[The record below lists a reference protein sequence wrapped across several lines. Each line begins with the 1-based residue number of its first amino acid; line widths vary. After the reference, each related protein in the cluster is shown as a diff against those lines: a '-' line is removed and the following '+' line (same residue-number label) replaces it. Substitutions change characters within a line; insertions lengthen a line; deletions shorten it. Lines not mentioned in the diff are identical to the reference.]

1 MLSSTRNI
9 EELEKLNELV
19 SLQTQENEL
28 RLQDKL
34 GKQKFIYNTKKV
46 IETNEETY
54 ENLTKSLSETS
65 IENNNQALENLNN
78 KPLEIMIDRGILASY
93 LLSLSKLTN
102 LEITSQFKLVKYSN
116 SKRGNELLIHK
127 TIPVTFFNNL
137 FTFRDTSNEVEFH
150 KNFAI
155 LKNTHIVLK

>member
-1 MLSSTRNI
+1 M
-9 EELEKLNELV
+9 
-19 SLQTQENEL
+19 
-28 RLQDKL
+28 
-34 GKQKFIYNTKKV
+34 
-46 IETNEETY
+46 
-54 ENLTKSLSETS
+54 SETS

-137 FTFRDTSNEVEFH
+137 LTFRDTSNEVEFH

-155 LKNTHIVLK
+155 LKNTHIVLKITL